1 MIWTIF
7 LLSHCTFETHKNHS
21 LQTEFGP
28 YVDHGYI
35 FPFVDCR
42 AFVNKPNRE
51 RIFAVPKRLT
61 SEPPTMPA
69 SGPKILTR
77 VFFGS
82 TKKGG
87 SSNASQVARRW
98 FNSPWE
104 ETKKLLGFRKKAKGI
119 VVGQEADDHL
129 SEDDLCWMDGINHA
143 LTELRVLVD
152 LKEGMSQVAGEQCKS
167 NHVSP
172 HYCLISVALRMR

>member
-1 MIWTIF
+1 MIWAI
-7 LLSHCTFETHKNHS
+7 LLYRIALLKRTKNHS

-42 AFVNKPNRE
+42 VFVNKPNRE

-82 TKKGG
+82 AKKGG

-119 VVGQEADDHL
+119 VGGQEADDHL
-129 SEDDLCWMDGINHA
+129 SEDDLCCA
-143 LTELRVLVD
+143 TVP
-152 LKEGMSQVAGEQCKS
+152 SS
-167 NHVSP
+167 
-172 HYCLISVALRMR
+172 